1 MAAASRGIQSVDIAL
16 EVLTALAAAPGPAT
30 LGDLAQATGMSPA
43 KLHRYLA
50 SFVNAGFV
58 VQRRRSGAYD
68 LGPAALRLGIGAM
81 ARSDIVNR
89 VAGDMPSLTAET
101 GTTALLAVWGSQ
113 GATIVRWERSPGFIV
128 TTLGL
133 GVTLPLLGSATGQL
147 FLAFSSPGVIAERLR
162 AEGGQSGD
170 GDLSRQVD
178 RVRQARIA
186 RTEGRFIPGLS
197 AVSAPVLNWQGE
209 IEAAVTLV
217 STDPELVADDSKA
230 MAVLD
235 GFCRRHSF
243 DTEATSI

>member
-16 EVLTALAAAPGPAT
+16 AVLTALAAAPGPAT
-30 LGDLAQATGMSPA
+30 LGDLAQATGMAPA

-68 LGPAALRLGIGAM
+68 LGPAALWLGVGAM

-89 VAGDMPSLTAET
+89 VAGDLPLLTAET
-101 GTTALLAVWGSQ
+101 GATALLAVWGSQ

-133 GVTLPLLGSATGQL
+133 GVTLPLLGSATGRL
-147 FLAFSSPGVIAERLR
+147 FLAYSSPGVIADRLR
-162 AEGGQSGD
+162 AEGGRPD
-170 GDLSRQVD
+170 DAELSRQID
-178 RVRQARIA
+178 SVRQARIA

-197 AVSAPVLNWQGE
+197 AASAPVLNWQGE

-217 STDPELVADDSKA
+217 STDSALVADGSMA

-235 GFCRRHSF
+235 GFCRRHSL
-243 DTEATSI
+243 DVQIPAT

>member
-1 MAAASRGIQSVDIAL
+1 MTSLSRGIQSVDIAL

-30 LGDLAQATGMSPA
+30 LTDLSQATGMPPA

-68 LGPAALRLGIGAM
+68 LGPAALRLGVGAM

-89 VAGDMPSLTAET
+89 VAGDLPLLTAET
-101 GTTALLAVWGSQ
+101 GATALLAVWGSQ

-147 FLAFSSPGVIAERLR
+147 FLAFSSPGVIADRLE
-162 AEGGQSGD
+162 AEGG
-170 GDLSRQVD
+170 RQDD
-178 RVRQARIA
+178 RERERLCREVRRARLA

-197 AVSAPVLNWQGE
+197 AASAPVLNWQGE

-217 STDPELVADDSKA
+217 STDPGLVADDSA
-230 MAVLD
+230 ALISLD
-235 GFCRRHSF
+235 RYCRRHSV
-243 DTEATSI
+243 DTEPTSS